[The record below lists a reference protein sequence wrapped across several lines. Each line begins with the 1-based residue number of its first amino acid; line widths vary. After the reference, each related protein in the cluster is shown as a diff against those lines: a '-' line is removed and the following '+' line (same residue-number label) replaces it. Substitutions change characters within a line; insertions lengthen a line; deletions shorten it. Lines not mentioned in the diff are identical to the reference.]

1 MKHTLYTLLFTF
13 LLIPVSVLAQHG
25 AVSGTLIDNGDNKPL
40 SSVTVAVKERSGKV
54 VTGAVA
60 NSRGMFVV
68 HTIPVGDYILEC
80 RLIGYDT
87 LRHRVKITENDT
99 LRVGALKMR
108 QSSVR
113 GKDVVVEEM
122 APRVEVKGDTMEYN
136 SSQFKTDNN
145 APAEDMIK
153 KMPGI
158 DVSNG
163 QVKAQ
168 GEQVKRVLVDGK
180 PFFGDDP
187 TTTLKNIPSD
197 IIDRVQVFDQMSD
210 QSQFTRFDDGER
222 NKTLNIV
229 TKADKRTGQFG
240 KVYGGYGTDD
250 RYTAG
255 GNVNYFKNDT
265 RLSVLLLSN
274 NINQQNF
281 SIQDILGAMGGGGGM
296 MGQMMNNS
304 MRMFGAGGRG
314 GRSYGGGGGISDFT
328 VNQSDGITASHGL
341 GLNYSDSFGKSFN
354 LSGSYFFNLTDN
366 KANQTTNRQTFLG
379 DNITQLA
386 QQESDKNTKN
396 INHRFNLRADYS
408 IDSMSSILFTPRFT
422 WQSNDRNNLTA
433 TNTTSNDTLLNS
445 SNNTTTNNSSAYNI
459 NADLLY
465 RLRFETEGRTF
476 SINATTSAR
485 NNSGDQNTFSPNT
498 YFLNSV
504 LVADT
509 IQQFTPTSGKQ
520 KTIGANASYTEPLAK
535 NHQLQLSYNVNNTVN
550 ESDKKTYTA
559 DTATKQL
566 TFLNPRLSNTTS
578 STYFTQ
584 RPGFTYKFTL
594 EPEKDTTQQQNQ
606 GMFGVMMF
614 GAGGRPPGGRDMPG
628 MGGMGGNVGAWIF
641 SIGADYL
648 LASLSTDQTYPV
660 ASAAKRTYQHILPSF
675 SITTRPTMFSNI
687 RFNYRTSANQPS
699 IQQLQNVLDN
709 SNALQL
715 SIGNPN
721 LDLEVTHS
729 LSINYGTFNVKSAS
743 GFFTMANVNFT
754 QDKIITAT
762 TIATADTVV
771 ALPSVAP
778 IRLGNG
784 VQLSQPINRNG
795 YANGNFFIV
804 YSFPWEPFDGFKINL
819 NTNGNVSYTRD
830 LSLINSAENIA
841 NTTIITP
848 SIGLS
853 SNISS
858 NTDFT
863 LSGSSSI
870 NRQRNSIRSDLDQ
883 TYYTHTI
890 RSSATFI
897 VRDSSAWLDGWLF
910 TGDFS
915 YIITKG
921 LASGY
926 NQSIPLLN
934 FGIGKRILDDR
945 GEIKLSVFDALNQNS
960 SIVRN
965 VGSGYIEDV
974 RTTVLQRYFLL
985 NFTYNLRMFGK

>member
-68 HTIPVGDYILEC
+68 QTIPVGDYILEC

-485 NNSGDQNTFSPNT
+485 NN
-498 YFLNSV
+498 
-504 LVADT
+504 
-509 IQQFTPTSGKQ
+509 
-520 KTIGANASYTEPLAK
+520 
-535 NHQLQLSYNVNNTVN
+535 
-550 ESDKKTYTA
+550 
-559 DTATKQL
+559 
-566 TFLNPRLSNTTS
+566 
-578 STYFTQ
+578 
-584 RPGFTYKFTL
+584 
-594 EPEKDTTQQQNQ
+594 
-606 GMFGVMMF
+606 
-614 GAGGRPPGGRDMPG
+614 
-628 MGGMGGNVGAWIF
+628 
-641 SIGADYL
+641 
-648 LASLSTDQTYPV
+648 
-660 ASAAKRTYQHILPSF
+660 
-675 SITTRPTMFSNI
+675 
-687 RFNYRTSANQPS
+687 
-699 IQQLQNVLDN
+699 
-709 SNALQL
+709 
-715 SIGNPN
+715 
-721 LDLEVTHS
+721 
-729 LSINYGTFNVKSAS
+729 
-743 GFFTMANVNFT
+743 
-754 QDKIITAT
+754 
-762 TIATADTVV
+762 
-771 ALPSVAP
+771 
-778 IRLGNG
+778 
-784 VQLSQPINRNG
+784 
-795 YANGNFFIV
+795 
-804 YSFPWEPFDGFKINL
+804 
-819 NTNGNVSYTRD
+819 
-830 LSLINSAENIA
+830 
-841 NTTIITP
+841 
-848 SIGLS
+848 
-853 SNISS
+853 
-858 NTDFT
+858 
-863 LSGSSSI
+863 
-870 NRQRNSIRSDLDQ
+870 
-883 TYYTHTI
+883 
-890 RSSATFI
+890 
-897 VRDSSAWLDGWLF
+897 
-910 TGDFS
+910 
-915 YIITKG
+915 
-921 LASGY
+921 
-926 NQSIPLLN
+926 
-934 FGIGKRILDDR
+934 
-945 GEIKLSVFDALNQNS
+945 
-960 SIVRN
+960 
-965 VGSGYIEDV
+965 
-974 RTTVLQRYFLL
+974 
-985 NFTYNLRMFGK
+985 